1 MRYKKIN
8 QLIFVVN
15 QLTNQ
20 ICYENITHD
29 RAMMIGAI
37 KAAQKWSFPLRV
49 SSVNVTKSVVP
60 YGFGYIY

>member
-37 KAAQKWSFPLRV
+37 KAAQK
-49 SSVNVTKSVVP
+49 
-60 YGFGYIY
+60 

>member
-8 QLIFVVN
+8 QLIFVAN

-29 RAMMIGAI
+29 RAMMIGATI
-37 KAAQKWSFPLRV
+37 KAAQ
-49 SSVNVTKSVVP
+49 N
-60 YGFGYIY
+60 